1 MLILLCDEQKY
12 CIILPMTRLPSNLTL
27 TSHECMHL
35 VMRGHFRSRDKDD
48 GHTIRSATA
57 KNHLLHANFMARCF
71 IELQLLQTEVIHCR
85 NRDFGPFL
93 LLRLW
98 LWPNDRHIQTWPI
111 FPGEGLNVW
120 TWTSYVKAFD
130 SYHIR
135 DIRCWN
141 YIPRCFAGGQ

>member
-93 LLRLW
+93 AR
-98 LWPNDRHIQTWPI
+98 WPSYTNLTHIPWRQT
-111 FPGEGLNVW
+111 EC
-120 TWTSYVKAFD
+120 VKMSSLCQGFWQLSPQASAGMGKRGQVD
-130 SYHIR
+130 PENIVK
-135 DIRCWN
+135 
-141 YIPRCFAGGQ
+141 CFVH